1 MVLQSLINNL
11 ALKRKHAIIV
21 LAIAIPVI
29 LVSYTFDMIRELMVQ
44 RAEQQMAA
52 KQFIML
58 VSQMSSNCQA
68 KENIYELL
76 SSLQID
82 SFPQISK
89 LELISSDG
97 ISEFTYSSNSA
108 DPDHVSRAWI
118 YTITEDIIV
127 RDGTRFQI
135 KMTSAY
141 NYFNFRFWNYMLYA
155 FIVFVLLF
163 IIVTVISSTLVGK
176 YILSP
181 IISLSK
187 IIEQISTNAD
197 YSLKLEYHRKDEIG
211 TLYDKFNGLVNTVR
225 LRQEAMH
232 AAVGKLKESEQK
244 FRNMADLS
252 PIVMFETN
260 AEGRITF
267 INRIGI
273 NSFGITNETLSAGLN
288 ITDLVKSRNEAP
300 IQLLDFSEEQEIQV
314 RAIHALGIRSSG
326 KEFNI
331 NAFLSPIFKN
341 STFCGIRGVIIDITE
356 RMVMIDNLRKAKL
369 EAEKSDS
376 LKSAFL
382 ANMSHE
388 IRTPMNSIIGF
399 ADMLTDKDLTNEER
413 EEFISYINN
422 SGKVLL
428 NLIDDIIDIA
438 KIEAGQIQ
446 VVRTDFEL
454 NGLLDELK
462 AFAINECKRL
472 NKPDIEIRL
481 CKSADDSLMVC
492 SDPFRLRQIM
502 TNLIVNAIK
511 FTDEGYIEFGYTLER
526 QEGTGYIRLYVRD
539 TGIGIPEDKLHEIFD
554 RFVKLANSKQR
565 LYGGTGLGLAISRR
579 IAELMGCTITVRST
593 EGVGSVFSVTLP
605 AVLPPIRE
613 ITQVE
618 SPKPPKKME
627 HDWSDKTILV
637 AEDEET
643 NYSFIKAALRRTG
656 VQIIWVQNGKLAV
669 EECLT
674 NPSINLV
681 LMDMKMPIMNGF
693 DATREIRSLLPNHMP
708 IIAQTA
714 FAMAGEREKSLEAGC
729 DGYLSKPIKPKELIE
744 LIGQNIR

>member
-1 MVLQSLINNL
+1 VIRHSLINNL
-11 ALKRKHAIIV
+11 ALKRKLAFIV

-29 LVSYTFDMIRELMVQ
+29 LVSYTFDIFRELIVQ
-44 RAEQQMAA
+44 RSEQQMAA
-52 KQFIML
+52 QQFITL
-58 VSQMSSNCQA
+58 VSQMTSTCHTQ
-68 KENIYELL
+68 ENVYELL
-76 SSLQID
+76 SSLKID
-82 SFPQISK
+82 SFPQITR

-97 ISEFTYSSNSA
+97 MSEFLFQSKDYENENKSSPWNF
-108 DPDHVSRAWI
+108 
-118 YTITEDIIV
+118 TIAENVVLSNGDLL
-127 RDGTRFQI
+127 QLQ
-135 KMTSAY
+135 MTTTY
-141 NYFNFRFWNYMLYA
+141 NYLNLRLWNYLGYA
-155 FIVFVLLF
+155 FIVFSFLLVL
-163 IIVTVISSTLVGK
+163 VTVISNTLVGK

-187 IIEQISTNAD
+187 IIGDITNNAD

-211 TLYDKFNGLVNTVR
+211 TLYDKFNGLVDTVR

-232 AAVGKLKESEQK
+232 TAVNKLKESEQK

-260 AEGRITF
+260 ADGRISF
-267 INRIGI
+267 LNRIGL
-273 NSFGITNETLSAGLN
+273 NSFGFTLEDLSAGLN
-288 ITDLVKSRNEAP
+288 ITDLVKSKTDIHVP
-300 IQLLDFSEEQEIQV
+300 LLDFSEEQEMQV
-314 RAIHALGIRSSG
+314 RAIHALGIRNSG

-341 STFCGIRGVIIDITE
+341 SIFYGIRGVIIDITE

-369 EAEKSDS
+369 DAEKSDN

-399 ADMLTDKDLTNEER
+399 ADMLTDKDLTQLER
-413 EEFISYINN
+413 DEFINYINN

-446 VVRTDFEL
+446 VVRSEFGL
-454 NGLLDELK
+454 NSVLDELK
-462 AFAINECKRL
+462 AFTSNECKRL
-472 NKPDIEIRL
+472 NKRDLEIRL
-481 CKSADDSLMVC
+481 CKSGDDSLMVNT
-492 SDPFRLRQIM
+492 DPFRIRQIM
-502 TNLIVNAIK
+502 TNLLVNAVK

-526 QEGTGYIRLYVRD
+526 QDGANKIRLYVRD
-539 TGIGIPEDKLHEIFD
+539 TGIGIPEDKLTEIFD
-554 RFVKLANSKQR
+554 RFVKLSNTKQK
-565 LYGGTGLGLAISRR
+565 LYGGTGLGLAISKK
-579 IAELMGCTITVRST
+579 IAELMGCTISVRST
-593 EGVGSVFSVTLP
+593 EGVGSVFSVTMSST
-605 AVLPPIRE
+605 AQPIKE
-613 ITQVE
+613 IKQIKT
-618 SPKPPKKME
+618 PITHKKME
-627 HDWSDKTILV
+627 LNWSDKTILV

-643 NYSFIKAALRRTG
+643 NFSFIKAALRKTG
-656 VQIIWVQNGKLAV
+656 VQLIWVQNGKLAL

-674 NPSINLV
+674 NPAINLV

-693 DATREIRSLLPNHMP
+693 DATREIRSKLPNHMP

-744 LIGQNIR
+744 LISQKIQ

>member
-1 MVLQSLINNL
+1 ML
-11 ALKRKHAIIV
+11 
-21 LAIAIPVI
+21 
-29 LVSYTFDMIRELMVQ
+29 REVMVQ
-44 RAEQQMAA
+44 RSEQQMAA
-52 KQFIML
+52 KQLITL
-58 VSQMSSNCQA
+58 ISQMSANCQT

-76 SSLQID
+76 SSLHID
-82 SFPQISK
+82 SFSQINK
-89 LELISSDG
+89 LELVRSDG
-97 ISEFTYSSNSA
+97 ISEFTYASKTA
-108 DPDHVSRAWI
+108 DPDHVSRAWMF
-118 YTITEDIIV
+118 TITEDIV
-127 RDGTRFQI
+127 TRDGSQFQI

-141 NYFNFRFWNYMLYA
+141 NYLNLRFWNYMLYA
-155 FIVFVLLF
+155 FFVFVFLL

-197 YSLKLEYHRKDEIG
+197 YSLKIEYHRKDEIG

-232 AAVGKLKESEQK
+232 AAVDKLKESEQK

-260 AEGRITF
+260 ADGRITF

-273 NSFGITNETLSAGLN
+273 NSFGFTSENLAAGLN
-288 ITDLVKSRNEAP
+288 IADLVKSKNEVP
-300 IQLLDFSEEQEIQV
+300 LPLFDFTEEQELQV
-314 RAIHALGIRSSG
+314 RAIHAIGIRSSG
-326 KEFNI
+326 KEFNV
-331 NAFLSPIFKN
+331 NAFLSPIYKN
-341 STFCGIRGVIIDITE
+341 SAFCGIRGVIIDITE

-369 EAEKSDS
+369 DAEKSDN

-399 ADMLTDKDLTNEER
+399 ADMLTDKDLTAEER
-413 EEFISYINN
+413 DEFISYINN

-462 AFAINECKRL
+462 AFTQTECKRL
-472 NKPDIEIRL
+472 GKPNIEIRL

-502 TNLIVNAIK
+502 TNLIVNAVK

-526 QEGTGYIRLYVRD
+526 QEGNGYIRLYVRD
-539 TGIGIPEDKLHEIFD
+539 TGIGIPEDKVHEIFD

-613 ITQVE
+613 IIQVE
-618 SPKPPKKME
+618 TPKPQKKME

-669 EECLT
+669 EECMT

-693 DATREIRSLLPNHMP
+693 DATREIRAQLPNHMP

-714 FAMAGEREKSLEAGC
+714 FAMAGEREKSLDAGC

-744 LIGQNIR
+744 LIGQIIR